1 MLCYEKNKKKQMNI
15 FALSTGKGP
24 SGIAI
29 LRLSG
34 KDSLQISKLIT
45 KKNDLK
51 SKEVNLCKFYDPS
64 NGKMIDEG
72 LLLWS
77 PGPNSYT
84 GEDLAEFHT
93 HGSNAVVSC
102 FLRVLGEQ
110 ENCRLAEPGEFTKL
124 AFQNNKMD
132 LIEAESI
139 GDLIHAETELQ
150 RQQAIK

>member
-1 MLCYEKNKKKQMNI
+1 MNI

-45 KKNDLK
+45 KKNNIK
-51 SKEVNLCKFYDPS
+51 SKEVNVCKFHDPS
-64 NGKMIDEG
+64 NGKIIDEG
-72 LLLWS
+72 LLIWS

-93 HGSNAVVSC
+93 HGSNAVI
-102 FLRVLGEQ
+102 EQ
-110 ENCRLAEPGEFTKL
+110 F
-124 AFQNNKMD
+124 
-132 LIEAESI
+132 
-139 GDLIHAETELQ
+139 
-150 RQQAIK
+150 